1 MNTDQF
7 KLLSGELTRI
17 VQRIDERR
25 EELETSTNTSIS
37 SLNKLKGLIETDGI
51 SQTLYL
57 LQEAISKNARNVNQ
71 TFSQIT
77 QFINSQKGL
86 HTTSAET
93 ATKDLQSMDSILGN
107 IKSTTTPGMSG
118 PGNSINVP
126 Y

>member
-77 QFINSQKGL
+77 QFIDSQKGL

-93 ATKDLQSMDSILGN
+93 ATKDLQSMDSI
-107 IKSTTTPGMSG
+107 
-118 PGNSINVP
+118 
-126 Y
+126 